1 MNNLFRH
8 AWLAAIC
15 LLAVSLPL
23 SASGAVIKKIELKH
37 VGPPAV
43 SEALI
48 KANIRIKEGDTYNRL
63 AVDEDVRSLYATGY
77 FYNIRVAE
85 EDAAGGVILTYALQ
99 GRPIITAVKFTGN
112 TKFDSTKLMNKIRS
126 APVKPD
132 GKPGSEIGTLF
143 GGPKTETHLGQPLNE
158 QKLFGDTQV
167 IKEIYQKAGYQ
178 KTEIKYVLN
187 IDENAGRGTVTFEIT
202 EAPKIRVTDIIFDGA
217 QAFPQKKLRKL
228 LKTRKAWIFSFLDSR
243 GKLKDDQLD
252 DDKEKLNDFYRNEGY
267 IDFELKELKYEHVTP
282 NRVKLHFIITEGRQY
297 KVGAVQIKGA
307 SLFPT
312 NDLLKTLKM
321 KVGET
326 FTPKGLSK
334 DVEALQDHYGLRGY
348 IDARCLAR
356 KNPNTDTG
364 TMDLTYEL
372 TEGEKSYIEKIEIK
386 GNVKTKDKVIRRELA
401 VSPGEVYDM
410 VRVKRSKERLEQ
422 MGYFERVDA
431 RPEETD
437 VPNRKNLV
445 VGVDEKNTGNFSIG
459 AGFSSVD
466 SLVGFAEMSQG
477 NFDLFNPPTFTGGG
491 QKFRIRASLGT
502 ELQDYQISFVE
513 PWFLDRKLS
522 LGVDLYH
529 RDLNYLSTLFNE
541 RRTGMKL
548 SLTRALGHEN
558 LIGNVGYT
566 IESVGILNVS
576 PNAPEAIAVQQGTKL
591 VSKVGMSLAYDT
603 RNSGLLPTGGQRTEL
618 SGEVAGGPLGGDAN
632 FYKLELKSAWY
643 FPGFFEGHVL
653 ELVGRIGVVEPFGDR
668 TINATNA
675 ASRNEVPLFDRWFLG
690 GAYSLRGFK
699 YRDVGPRQLNADGLG
714 TEPIGGN
721 SYYFA
726 SAEYSLPIIER
737 IRIAAF
743 YDMGNVYAL
752 PYNFDFAS
760 YNANYGVGL
769 RLNLPIGPMRLDYG
783 IPLRDVYRS
792 QTGGGQFNLTVGYT
806 REF

>member
-15 LLAVSLPL
+15 LLTVLLPL
-23 SASGAVIKKIELKH
+23 SASGATIKKIELKH

-43 SEALI
+43 SESLI
-48 KANIRIKEGDTYNRL
+48 KANIRVKEGDTYNRL
-63 AVDEDVRSLYATGY
+63 AVDEDVRSLYSTGY

-85 EDAAGGVILTYALQ
+85 EDTVGGIILTYALQ
-99 GRPIITAVKFTGN
+99 GRPIVTAIKFTGN
-112 TKFDSTKLMNKIRS
+112 TKFDSGKLMNKIRA

-132 GKPGSEIGTLF
+132 GKPGTEFGGLF
-143 GGPKTETHLGQPLNE
+143 GGPKSETRIGQPLDE
-158 QKLFGDTQV
+158 RKLFGDTQV
-167 IKEIYQKAGYQ
+167 IKEMYQKAGYQ

-202 EAPKIRVTDIIFDGA
+202 EAPKVRVIEITFDGA
-217 QAFPQKKLRKL
+217 QAFPQKKLRKII
-228 LKTRKAWIFSFLDSR
+228 KTRKAWIFSFLDSR
-243 GKLKDDQLD
+243 GKLKDDQLE
-252 DDKEKLNDFYRNEGY
+252 DDKEKILEFYRGEGY
-267 IDFELKELKYEHVTP
+267 IDFELKEVKYEYETP
-282 NRVKLHFIITEGRQY
+282 NRVKLHFIISEGRQY

-326 FTPKGLSK
+326 FTPKGLSR
-334 DVEALQDHYGLRGY
+334 DVEAIQDYYGLRGY
-348 IDARCLAR
+348 IDARCFAR
-356 KNPNTDTG
+356 KTPNTDTG
-364 TMDLTYEL
+364 TMDLVYEL

-401 VSPGEVYDM
+401 VYPGEVYDM

-513 PWFLDRKLS
+513 PWFLDRKLA

-548 SLTRALGHEN
+548 SLTRALGSEN
-558 LIGNVGYT
+558 LIGNIGYT
-566 IESVGILNVS
+566 IENVGILNVS
-576 PNAPEAIAVQQGTKL
+576 SNAPEAIAVQQGNKF

-618 SGEVAGGPLGGDAN
+618 FGELAGGPLGGDAN
-632 FYKLELKSAWY
+632 FYKLEMKTAWY

-653 ELVGRIGVVEPFGDR
+653 ELVGRIGVVEAIGDP
-668 TINATNA
+668 TITATNA

-699 YRDVGPRQLNADGLG
+699 YRDVGPRQTNADGLG
-714 TEPIGGN
+714 YEPIGGN
-721 SYYFA
+721 SYYYV
-726 SAEYSLPIIER
+726 SGEYSLPIIER
-737 IRIAAF
+737 IRFAVF
-743 YDMGNVYAL
+743 YDMGNVYAQ
-752 PYNFDFAS
+752 PYNFDFGS
-760 YNANYGVGL
+760 FNANYGVGL

-783 IPLRDVYRS
+783 IPIRDVYRP
-792 QTGGGQFNLTVGYT
+792 TLGGGHFNLTVGYT